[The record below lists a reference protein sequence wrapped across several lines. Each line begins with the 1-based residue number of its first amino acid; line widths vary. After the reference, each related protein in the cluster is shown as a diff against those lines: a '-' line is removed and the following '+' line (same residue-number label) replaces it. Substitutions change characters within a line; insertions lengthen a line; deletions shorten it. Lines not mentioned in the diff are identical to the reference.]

1 MLLPPLDPDKTI
13 FNGGTFLLAA
23 ADSSDTSSSEW
34 SRLAG
39 FLGLFVAEDVGLI
52 RLSPPR
58 SLILLVEP
66 FPPLSSLSERLPR
79 VPLLILVV
87 AVPILEFPEANVVQ
101 VDDDVVDAPMKENK
115 KF

>member
-1 MLLPPLDPDKTI
+1 M
-13 FNGGTFLLAA
+13 
-23 ADSSDTSSSEW
+23 
-34 SRLAG
+34 
-39 FLGLFVAEDVGLI
+39 AEEVGLI
-52 RLSPPR
+52 RFSPPVR
-58 SLILLVEP
+58 LVA
-66 FPPLSSLSERLPR
+66 FPPLSILSERLPL